1 MFREM
6 RRKNQLLSVEETI
19 SILEKETSGTLAVL
33 GDDGYP
39 YAVPLS
45 YVYEDAKIYFHCAKN
60 GHKMEAMM
68 NNDKVSFC
76 IIAQDQVIPEK
87 YTTYY
92 QSVII
97 FGKIRFLENEE
108 KRHAIEILA
117 KKYSPQ
123 DEAGRAK
130 EIDESMDHVVMVE
143 IAVEHMTGK
152 VALELVNKSN

>member
-6 RRKNQLLSVEETI
+6 RRKNQLLSLEETI
-19 SILEKETSGTLAVL
+19 SILEQETSGTLAVL

-45 YVYEDAKIYFHCAKN
+45 YVYEDSKIYFHCAKT
-60 GHKMEAMM
+60 GHKMEAII

-76 IIAQDQVIPEK
+76 IIAQDQIIPEE

-92 QSVII
+92 RSVIV
-97 FGKIRFLENEE
+97 FGKARLLENEE
-108 KRHAIEILA
+108 KRHAAELLA
-117 KKYSPQ
+117 KKYSPE

-130 EIDESMDHVVMVE
+130 EIEESFNRVVMVE
-143 IAVEHMTGK
+143 ITIEHMTGK
-152 VALELVNKSN
+152 AALELVKE

>member
-6 RRKNQLLSVEETI
+6 RRKNQLLSIEETI
-19 SILEKETSGTLAVL
+19 SILEGETSGTLAVL

-45 YVYEDAKIYFHCAKN
+45 YVYKDSKIYFHCAKS
-60 GHKMEAMM
+60 GHKIEAIL
-68 NNDKVSFC
+68 NNNKVSFC
-76 IIAQDQVIPEK
+76 IIAQDQIIPEE

-92 QSVII
+92 RSVIA
-97 FGKIRFLENEE
+97 FGKARLLENEE
-108 KRHAIEILA
+108 KHYAIDLLA

-130 EIDESMDHVVMVE
+130 EIEESFNRVVMVE
-143 IAVEHMTGK
+143 IAIEHMTGK
-152 VALELVNKSN
+152 AARELVRKEK

>member
-6 RRKNQLLSVEETI
+6 RRKNQLLLLEETI
-19 SILEKETSGTLAVL
+19 SILEQETSGTLAVL

-45 YVYEDAKIYFHCAKN
+45 YVYEDSKIYFHCAKT
-60 GHKMEAMM
+60 GHKMEAII

-76 IIAQDQVIPEK
+76 IIAQDQIIPEE

-92 QSVII
+92 RSVIV
-97 FGKIRFLENEE
+97 FGKARLLENEE
-108 KRHAIEILA
+108 KRHAVELLA
-117 KKYSPQ
+117 KKYSPE

-130 EIDESMDHVVMVE
+130 EIEESFNRVAMVE
-143 IAVEHMTGK
+143 ITIEHMTGK
-152 VALELVNKSN
+152 AALELVKKSK

>member
-6 RRKNQLLSVEETI
+6 RRKNQLLSLEETI
-19 SILEKETSGTLAVL
+19 SILEQETSGTLAVL

-45 YVYEDAKIYFHCAKN
+45 YVYEDSKIYFHCAKT
-60 GHKMEAMM
+60 GHKMEAII

-76 IIAQDQVIPEK
+76 IIAQDQIIPEE

-92 QSVII
+92 RSVIV
-97 FGKIRFLENEE
+97 FGKAHLLENEE
-108 KRHAIEILA
+108 KRHAVELLA
-117 KKYSPQ
+117 KKYSPE

-130 EIDESMDHVVMVE
+130 EIEESFNRVAMVE
-143 IAVEHMTGK
+143 ITIEHMTGK
-152 VALELVNKSN
+152 AALELVKE

>member
-6 RRKNQLLSVEETI
+6 RRKNQLLSLEETI
-19 SILEKETSGTLAVL
+19 SILEQETSGTLAVL

-45 YVYEDAKIYFHCAKN
+45 YVYEDSKIYFHCAKT
-60 GHKMEAMM
+60 GHKMEAII

-76 IIAQDQVIPEK
+76 IIAQDQIIPEE

-92 QSVII
+92 RSVIV
-97 FGKIRFLENEE
+97 FGKARLLENEE
-108 KRHAIEILA
+108 KRHAVELLA
-117 KKYSPQ
+117 KKYSPE

-130 EIDESMDHVVMVE
+130 EIEESFNRVAMVE
-143 IAVEHMTGK
+143 ITIEHMTGK
-152 VALELVNKSN
+152 AALELVKE

>member
-6 RRKNQLLSVEETI
+6 RRKNQLLSLEETI
-19 SILEKETSGTLAVL
+19 SILEQETSGTLAVL

-45 YVYEDAKIYFHCAKN
+45 YVYEDSKIYFHCAKT
-60 GHKMEAMM
+60 GHKMEAII

-76 IIAQDQVIPEK
+76 IIAQDQIIPEE

-92 QSVII
+92 RSVIV
-97 FGKIRFLENEE
+97 FGKARLLENEE
-108 KRHAIEILA
+108 KRHAVELLA
-117 KKYSPQ
+117 KKYSPE

-130 EIDESMDHVVMVE
+130 EIEESFNRVVMVE
-143 IAVEHMTGK
+143 ITIEHMTGK
-152 VALELVNKSN
+152 AALELVKKSK

>member
-6 RRKNQLLSVEETI
+6 RRKNQLLSLEETI
-19 SILEKETSGTLAVL
+19 SILEQETSGTLAVL

-45 YVYEDAKIYFHCAKN
+45 YVYEDSKIYFHCAKS
-60 GHKMEAMM
+60 GHKMESIL

-76 IIAQDQVIPEK
+76 IIAQDQIIPEE

-92 QSVII
+92 RSVIV
-97 FGKIRFLENEE
+97 FGKARLLENEE
-108 KRHAIEILA
+108 KRHAVEVLA
-117 KKYSPQ
+117 KKYSPE

-130 EIDESMDHVVMVE
+130 EIEESFNRVVMVE
-143 IAVEHMTGK
+143 IAIEHMTGK
-152 VALELVNKSN
+152 AALELVKKSK

>member
-6 RRKNQLLSVEETI
+6 RRKNQLLSLEETI
-19 SILEKETSGTLAVL
+19 SILEQETSGTLAVL

-45 YVYEDAKIYFHCAKN
+45 YVYEDSKIYFHCAKT
-60 GHKMEAMM
+60 GHKMEAII

-76 IIAQDQVIPEK
+76 IIAQDQIIPEE

-92 QSVII
+92 RSVIV
-97 FGKIRFLENEE
+97 FGKARLLENEE
-108 KRHAIEILA
+108 KRHAVELLA
-117 KKYSPQ
+117 EKYSPE

-130 EIDESMDHVVMVE
+130 EIEESFNRVAMVE
-143 IAVEHMTGK
+143 ITIEHMTGK
-152 VALELVNKSN
+152 AALELVKE

>member
-6 RRKNQLLSVEETI
+6 RRKNQLLSLEETI
-19 SILEKETSGTLAVL
+19 SILEQETSGTLAVL

-45 YVYEDAKIYFHCAKN
+45 YVYEDSKIYFHCAKT
-60 GHKMEAMM
+60 GHKMEAII

-76 IIAQDQVIPEK
+76 IIAQDQIIPEE

-92 QSVII
+92 RSVIV
-97 FGKIRFLENEE
+97 FGKARLLENEE
-108 KRHAIEILA
+108 KRHAVELLA
-117 KKYSPQ
+117 KKYSPE

-130 EIDESMDHVVMVE
+130 EIEESFNRVAMVE
-143 IAVEHMTGK
+143 ITIEHMTGK
-152 VALELVNKSN
+152 AALELVKKSK

>member
-6 RRKNQLLSVEETI
+6 RRKNQLLSLEETI
-19 SILEKETSGTLAVL
+19 SILEQETSGTLAVL

-45 YVYEDAKIYFHCAKN
+45 YVYEDSKIYFHCAKS
-60 GHKMEAMM
+60 GHKMEAIL

-76 IIAQDQVIPEK
+76 IIAQDQIIPEE

-92 QSVII
+92 RSVIV
-97 FGKIRFLENEE
+97 FGKARLLENEE
-108 KRHAIEILA
+108 KRHAVEVLA
-117 KKYSPQ
+117 KKYSPE

-130 EIDESMDHVVMVE
+130 EIEESFNRVVMVE
-143 IAVEHMTGK
+143 IAIEHMTGK
-152 VALELVNKSN
+152 AALELIKKSK